1 MEGRIS
7 DCVLI
12 LEIAN
17 TSLSLNLVNNYALG
31 FKNCREI
38 CKREN
43 TNSVSHC
50 TSAYTA
56 AKIIHVIKCKI
67 TSNFILIANCNKIFF
82 NRLGTETCYLKFLIL
97 IVMITVGRGLIK
109 KNYIKIIHVI
119 KCKIFF
125 IHLGTETCFLNFLI

>member
-7 DCVLI
+7 DSVLI

-17 TSLSLNLVNNYALG
+17 TSSSLDLVNHYALG

-56 AKIIHVIKCKI
+56 VKIIHVIKCKI

-82 NRLGTETCYLKFLIL
+82 SRLGTETCYLKFLIQ
-97 IVMITVGRGLIK
+97 IVMITVVGSGLIK
-109 KNYIKIIHVI
+109 N
-119 KCKIFF
+119 
-125 IHLGTETCFLNFLI
+125 T